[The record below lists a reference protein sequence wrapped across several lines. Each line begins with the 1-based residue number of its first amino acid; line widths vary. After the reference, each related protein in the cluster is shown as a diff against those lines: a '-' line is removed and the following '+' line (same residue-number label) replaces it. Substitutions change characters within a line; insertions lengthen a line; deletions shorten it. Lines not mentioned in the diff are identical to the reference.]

1 MNDWALAVRKLD
13 EIVKQTAIAATE
25 GERAGL
31 YAGARL
37 LLSDLHGFVANEAGG
52 NTYALEKIG
61 SAKWHIGAALGFDI
75 DNGHPAEQ
83 HRAWAYGALQS
94 LKSTLDKTVAD
105 D

>member
-52 NTYALEKIG
+52 GKHLRTRENRKRKMAHWSRSRL
-61 SAKWHIGAALGFDI
+61 
-75 DNGHPAEQ
+75 
-83 HRAWAYGALQS
+83 
-94 LKSTLDKTVAD
+94 
-105 D
+105 